1 MKKVITFIML
11 FVALFLIISP
21 IAAFASELG
30 SDPATIEGNYNDI
43 FTRIYEFAM
52 ANKTEVISGA
62 GSLVVLV
69 FSAVV
74 KSFSKKQGKE
84 LKEMI
89 SAVGVDA
96 SGTAKNQQSLIDA
109 FNVMAKGYNEM
120 REAYERYEGVEDDR
134 NRLVGACLVT
144 NTALL
149 EILNTVYVHNR
160 NLPQGVKD
168 LIVLQYVNCQKA
180 LSDDD
185 MLRQVV
191 ESVKANL
198 NGTVQQEKAV
208 SENEKQD

>member
-11 FVALFLIISP
+11 FVALFLVISP

-43 FTRIYEFAM
+43 FTRIYEFAV

-198 NGTVQQEKAV
+198 NGTAEDKAV

>member
-1 MKKVITFIML
+1 MKKVITFILL
-11 FVALFLIISP
+11 FVALFLVISP

-43 FTRIYEFAM
+43 FTRIYEFAV

>member
-21 IAAFASELG
+21 VAAFASELG

-43 FTRIYEFAM
+43 FTRIYEFAV

-191 ESVKANL
+191 DSVKANL
-198 NGTVQQEKAV
+198 NGTVQPEKAV

>member
-11 FVALFLIISP
+11 FVALFLVISP
-21 IAAFASELG
+21 ISAFAVELG

-69 FSAVV
+69 FSAVI

-84 LKEMI
+84 LKDMI
-89 SAVGVDA
+89 SAVGADA

-208 SENEKQD
+208 SKDEKQD

>member
-11 FVALFLIISP
+11 FVALFLVISP

-198 NGTVQQEKAV
+198 NGTVRQEKAV
-208 SENEKQD
+208 SEDEKQD

>member
-11 FVALFLIISP
+11 FVALFLVISP
-21 IAAFASELG
+21 ISAFAVELG

-180 LSDDD
+180 LSNDD

-191 ESVKANL
+191 DSVKANL

>member
-1 MKKVITFIML
+1 MKKAITFIML
-11 FVALFLIISP
+11 FVALFLVISP

-30 SDPATIEGNYNDI
+30 SDPTTIEGNYNDI

-69 FSAVV
+69 FSAVI

-84 LKEMI
+84 LKDMI

-208 SENEKQD
+208 SKDEKQD

>member
-11 FVALFLIISP
+11 FVALFLVISP

-43 FTRIYEFAM
+43 FTRIYEFAV

>member
-1 MKKVITFIML
+1 MKKAITFIML
-11 FVALFLIISP
+11 FVALFLVISP
-21 IAAFASELG
+21 ISAFAVELG

-52 ANKTEVISGA
+52 ANKSDVISGA
-62 GSLVVLV
+62 GSAVVII
-69 FSAVV
+69 FSAIL
-74 KSFSKKQGKE
+74 KSFSKKQNKE
-84 LKEMI
+84 LKGLIE
-89 SAVGVDA
+89 AVGVDA

-191 ESVKANL
+191 DSVKANL

-208 SENEKQD
+208 SEDEKQD

>member
-11 FVALFLIISP
+11 FVALFLVISP

-96 SGTAKNQQSLIDA
+96 SGTAKNQQSRIDA

-198 NGTVQQEKAV
+198 NGTVRQEKAV
-208 SENEKQD
+208 SEDEKQD